1 MNISQMPEN
10 PEVLVPPKILPLH
23 LPPHVAILV
32 FFQDILEYLQI
43 TSFFLNFLK
52 FLAKLAINLKRE
64 TKQKNFKMDKLAK
77 HIAVTILCP
86 AVIELSQQIKS

>member
-1 MNISQMPEN
+1 M
-10 PEVLVPPKILPLH
+10 PPKILPLH

-43 TSFFLNFLK
+43 TSFLNFLK
-52 FLAKLAINLKRE
+52 FLSKLAINLKRE

-86 AVIELSQQIKS
+86 AVIEFSLPN

>member
-1 MNISQMPEN
+1 MKAILQPEF
-10 PEVLVPPKILPLH
+10 LGPPNILPLH

-43 TSFFLNFLK
+43 TS
-52 FLAKLAINLKRE
+52 LAKLAINLKRE
-64 TKQKNFKMDKLAK
+64 PKQKNFKMDKLSK

-86 AVIELSQQIKS
+86 AVIEFSLQIKS

>member
-1 MNISQMPEN
+1 MVYNQIVIRQHSQF
-10 PEVLVPPKILPLH
+10 LRC
-23 LPPHVAILV
+23 
-32 FFQDILEYLQI
+32 FQDILEYLQI

-64 TKQKNFKMDKLAK
+64 TKQKNFKLDKLAK

-86 AVIELSQQIKS
+86 AVIEFSLPN